1 VVGVG
6 WDDVMEQP
14 YLLQDD
20 LVKLVVLNQPSDL
33 NAFDTDSLV
42 KLSLS
47 FNVRPRSQPPLP
59 HSWD

>member
-1 VVGVG
+1 
-6 WDDVMEQP
+6 MEQP

-47 FNVRPRSQPPLP
+47 FNVRRRSQPPLP